1 VLTSSSLI
9 ALAVLLPLSP
19 MGGWLGFVVPPLP
32 VLGGIGILV
41 VIYLVCAEKPF
52 AVRSRDQRKAAGR
65 SA

>member
-1 VLTSSSLI
+1 
-9 ALAVLLPLSP
+9 

-41 VIYLVCAEKPF
+41 VIYLVCADLVKPF